1 MNKSNNALLLAH
13 EQASRL
19 VHLFAPSFDARLEQT
34 AAEPGKPVLWHPVL
48 TDIHQQ
54 VVHALSPVLIE
65 SRQQPG
71 EAAPTLSLSLL
82 PPSTA
87 TARLQAVPQQPLL
100 PDTQTPTVKT
110 TL

>member
-1 MNKSNNALLLAH
+1 MNKSNDDLLLAH

-19 VHLFAPSFDARLEQT
+19 VHLFAPSFDAHLEQT
-34 AAEPGKPVLWHPVL
+34 AVEPGKPVLWHPVL

-54 VVHALSPVLIE
+54 VVHALSPVLIK

-71 EAAPTLSLSLL
+71 ATTPTLSLSLL
-82 PPSTA
+82 PPPTA
-87 TARLQAVPQQPLL
+87 AARLQVVPQQPLA
-100 PDTQTPTVKT
+100 PETQTPTVKT